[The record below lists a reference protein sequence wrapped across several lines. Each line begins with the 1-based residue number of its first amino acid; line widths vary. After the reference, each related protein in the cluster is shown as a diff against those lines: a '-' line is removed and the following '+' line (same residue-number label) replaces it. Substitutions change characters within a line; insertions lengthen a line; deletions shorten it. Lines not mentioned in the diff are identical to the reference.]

1 MAKLQGIVGGLS
13 GKLGNAVFRQRYGQ
27 TVASQYQPIVANPN
41 TKAQSDNRTAF
52 KLISQLAAVLAPAIA
67 IARTGAVSSRN
78 GFTSVNYPLLETAT
92 VDGVDVAMIDI
103 KSLQL
108 TKSAREIRTPLTNV
122 SYDPADRSVTAQIA
136 ANQNNPHDRLVV
148 VIVSGYGSLSV
159 NDRPARLRG
168 QGVINK
174 GSASANI
181 QVGPVNSQAEEKL
194 YALVYGVDES
204 AAAGKQKYN
213 NMGTAD
219 DAAVLASQLR
229 AGTATAVETMT
240 EGYDVQ
246 IRD

>member
-67 IARTGAVSSRN
+67 ISRAGAVSSRN
-78 GFTSVNYPLLETAT
+78 GFTSVNYPLLEVDTI
-92 VDGVDVAMIDI
+92 DGVDVAKIDI

-122 SYDPADRSVTAQIA
+122 SYDSADQSVTAQIGA
-136 ANQNNPHDRLVV
+136 TPSDPHDKLVV

-168 QGVINK
+168 QGVITK
-174 GSASANI
+174 DRTSVNI

-213 NMGTAD
+213 NMGTVD
-219 DAAVLASQLR
+219 DAAVLASELR
-229 AGTATAVETMT
+229 AGTAAAVETMT
-240 EGYDVQ
+240 EGYDVE
-246 IRD
+246 IRN

>member
-27 TVASQYQPIVANPN
+27 TVASQYQPVVANPN

-67 IARTGAVSSRN
+67 ITRTGAVSSRN
-78 GFTSVNYPLLETAT
+78 GFTSVNYPLLEMDNI
-92 VDGVDVAMIDI
+92 DGIDVAKIDI

-108 TKSAREIRTPLTNV
+108 TKSAREIRTRINSV
-122 SYDPADRSVTAQIA
+122 SYDPSNRSVTAQIEA
-136 ANQNNPHDRLVV
+136 SPKNPHDRLVI

-168 QGVINK
+168 QGIINK
-174 GSASANI
+174 GSTTVNI
-181 QVGPVNSQAEEKL
+181 EVGPVDEQAGEKL
-194 YALVYGVDES
+194 FALVYGIDES

-213 NMGTAD
+213 NMGTVD
-219 DAAVLASQLR
+219 DAAVLASELR

-246 IRD
+246 IRV

>member
-1 MAKLQGIVGGLS
+1 MAKLQGIIGGLS

-41 TKAQSDNRTAF
+41 TKKQSDNRTAF
-52 KLISQLAAVLAPAIA
+52 KLISQLAALLAPAIA
-67 IARTGAVSSRN
+67 ITRAGAVSSRN
-78 GFTSVNYPLLETAT
+78 GFTSVNYPLLEVDTI
-92 VDGVDVAMIDI
+92 DGVDVAKIDI

-122 SYDPADRSVTAQIA
+122 SYDPSDRSVTAQIA
-136 ANQNNPHDRLVV
+136 ADPENPHDRLVV

-168 QGVINK
+168 QGVISK
-174 GSASANI
+174 GSTTANI
-181 QVGPVNSQAEEKL
+181 LVGPVDDHAEEKL

-213 NMGTAD
+213 NMGTVD

-229 AGTATAVETMT
+229 AGTAAAVETMT

-246 IRD
+246 IRN

>member
-13 GKLGNAVFRQRYGQ
+13 GKMGNAVFRQRYGQ

-67 IARTGAVSSRN
+67 ITRTGAVSSRN
-78 GFTSVNYPLLETAT
+78 GFTSVNYPLIEVGP
-92 VDGVDVAMIDI
+92 VDGANVATIDI

-108 TKSAREIRTPLTNV
+108 TKSAREIRTPLDSVIFRVN
-122 SYDPADRSVTAQIA
+122 DRTVTATIA
-136 ANQNNPHDRLVV
+136 NNPNNPHDRLVV
-148 VIVSGYGSLSV
+148 VIISGYGSLSV

-174 GSASANI
+174 GSTSVEI
-181 QVGPVNSQAEEKL
+181 PVGPVDSQAEEKL

-213 NMGTAD
+213 NMGTVQ

-240 EGYDVQ
+240 EGYNVE
-246 IRD
+246 IRN

>member
-13 GKLGNAVFRQRYGQ
+13 GKLGNAVFRQRYGE

-67 IARTGAVSSRN
+67 ITRAGAVSSRN
-78 GFTSVNYPLLETAT
+78 GFTSVNYPLLETDT
-92 VDGVDVAMIDI
+92 IDGVDVAKIDI

-108 TKSAREIRTPLTNV
+108 TKSAREIKTPLDSV
-122 SYDPADRSVTAQIA
+122 IFKIDDRAVTATIA
-136 ANQNNPHDRLVV
+136 ANPNNPHDRLVV

-168 QGVINK
+168 QGVIRK
-174 GSASANI
+174 GSTSVEI
-181 QVGPVNSQAEEKL
+181 PVGPVDSNAGEKL

-213 NMGTAD
+213 NMGTSD

-229 AGTATAVETMT
+229 AGTATAVETVT
-240 EGYDVQ
+240 EGYDVE
-246 IRD
+246 IRQ

>member
-52 KLISQLAAVLAPAIA
+52 KLLSQLAAILAPAIA
-67 IARTGAVSSRN
+67 ITRTGAVSSRN
-78 GFTSVNYPLLETAT
+78 GFTSVNYPLLEVAT
-92 VDGVDVAMIDI
+92 IDGVDVAKIDI

-108 TKSAREIRTPLTNV
+108 TKSAREIRTPLSSV
-122 SYDPADRSVTAQIA
+122 SYDSNNQNVTATIA
-136 ANQNNPHDRLVV
+136 DPARDPHDRLVV

-168 QGVINK
+168 QGVMSK
-174 GSASANI
+174 GSTSVSI
-181 QVGPVNSQAEEKL
+181 QVGPVNSQAQEKL

-204 AAAGKQKYN
+204 AAAGKQKYD
-213 NMGTAD
+213 NMGTID
-219 DAAVLASQLR
+219 NAAVLASELR
-229 AGTATAVETMT
+229 AGTAAAVETMT
-240 EGYDVQ
+240 EGYNVE
-246 IRD
+246 IRA